1 VVLIRALVAVIH
13 AVLQAAATSLIAG
26 FSLLIIALVSLAV
39 LAGLITTLAG
49 GLGLGGIRW
58 IRRRRGAGESNSDDD
73 SPST

>member
-1 VVLIRALVAVIH
+1 MVLIRALVAVIH

-26 FSLLIIALVSLAV
+26 FSLLLVALVSLAV

-58 IRRRRGAGESNSDDD
+58 IRRRHRTEDSSSGDNPHSD
-73 SPST
+73 